1 MRKKISLFL
10 VLTLLIALCGCSRET
25 KMGIGE
31 FSERINKDYGLIL
44 EEPSIL
50 LEKDGEN
57 NTVYCNINSFL
68 YVFYLGNNNN
78 NIRGI
83 AAMLPKETESEL
95 TAFLDDFE
103 KCVSV
108 FTLNGVDSVKQTFE
122 ECKITAESIKF
133 TDGNKL
139 NTVGKFKYSVVTSEF
154 SVTLFCERV

>member
-10 VLTLLIALCGCSRET
+10 VFTLLIVLCGCSRET

-31 FSERINKDYGLIL
+31 FSERINKDYELII
-44 EEPSIL
+44 EEQSIL

-68 YVFYLGNNNN
+68 YVFYLGSNN
-78 NIRGI
+78 NIRKI
-83 AAMLPKETESEL
+83 AAMLPKEKEGEL
-95 TAFLDDFE
+95 TAFLSDFE

-108 FTLNGVDSVKQTFE
+108 FTLNSADSVKQTFE
-122 ECKITAESIKF
+122 ECKISAENIKF
-133 TDGNKL
+133 TDGNQL

>member
-10 VLTLLIALCGCSRET
+10 VFTLLIVLCGCSRET

-31 FSERINKDYGLIL
+31 FSDRINKDYELIV
-44 EEPSIL
+44 EESSIF
-50 LEKDGEN
+50 LEKSGES

-68 YVFYLGNNNN
+68 YVFYLGSNN

-83 AAMLPKETESEL
+83 AAMLPKEKEGEL
-95 TAFLDDFE
+95 TAFLSDFE

-108 FTLNGVDSVKQTFE
+108 FTLNSADSVKQTFE
-122 ECKITAESIKF
+122 ECKISAESIKF
-133 TDGNKL
+133 TDGNQL

>member
-10 VLTLLIALCGCSRET
+10 VFTLLIVLCGCSRET

-31 FSERINKDYGLIL
+31 FSERINKDYELIV
-44 EEPSIL
+44 EEQSIL

-68 YVFYLGNNNN
+68 YVFYLGSNN
-78 NIRGI
+78 NIRKI
-83 AAMLPKETESEL
+83 AAMLPKEKEGEL
-95 TAFLDDFE
+95 TAFLSDFE

-108 FTLNGVDSVKQTFE
+108 FTLNSADSVKQTFE
-122 ECKITAESIKF
+122 ECKISAESIKF
-133 TDGNKL
+133 TDGNQL

-154 SVTLFCERV
+154 SVTLFCERA

>member
-10 VLTLLIALCGCSRET
+10 VFTLLCVMCGCSRET

-31 FSERINKDYGLIL
+31 FSDRIHKDYGLVL
-44 EEPSIL
+44 EEESIL
-50 LEKDGEN
+50 LEKDGES

-68 YVFYLGNNNN
+68 FVFYLGNNNN
-78 NIRGI
+78 VSGI
-83 AAMLPKETESEL
+83 AAMLPKERENEL
-95 TAFLDDFE
+95 SAFLDNFE

-108 FTLNGVDSVKQTFE
+108 FTLNSADSIRQTFN
-122 ECKITAESIKF
+122 ECKISAESIKF

-139 NTVGKFKYSVVTSEF
+139 YTVGKFKYSVVTNEL

>member
-10 VLTLLIALCGCSRET
+10 VLTLLIVLCGCSRET

-31 FSERINKDYGLIL
+31 FSERINKDYELIL
-44 EEPSIL
+44 EEQSIL

-68 YVFYLGNNNN
+68 YVFYLGSNN

-83 AAMLPKETESEL
+83 ASILPKEKEGEL
-95 TAFLDDFE
+95 SAFLADFE

-108 FTLNGVDSVKQTFE
+108 FTLNSADSVKQTFE
-122 ECKITAESIKF
+122 ECKISAESIKF
-133 TDGNKL
+133 TDGNQL